1 MPTVHD
7 TSTLP
12 LPPYP
17 TFIDQFNIDTFE
29 QQVLNGDRIRG
40 LICCVKNF
48 AKNAASRCGR

>member
-7 TSTLP
+7 TSA

-17 TFIDQFNIDTFE
+17 AFIDQFNIDTLE

-48 AKNAASRCGR
+48 AKNAASRYGR